1 MTKEENENLL
11 KRQAVLEDK
20 IEQMEEHLEAFE
32 NLVEQVL
39 EQMQELNKNFIKLA
53 EMPQTMPMP
62 LPGLF

>member
-11 KRQAVLEDK
+11 KRQAALEDK

-39 EQMQELNKNFIKLA
+39 A